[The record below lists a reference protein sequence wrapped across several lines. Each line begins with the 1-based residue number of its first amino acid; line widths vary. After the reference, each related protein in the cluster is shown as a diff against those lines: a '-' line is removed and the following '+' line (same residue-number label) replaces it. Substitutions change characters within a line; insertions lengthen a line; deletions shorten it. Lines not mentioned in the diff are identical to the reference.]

1 MNTIV
6 SVDGKIGS
14 AEDAQISIF
23 DRGFLYGDS
32 VYEVIRTYQG
42 VPFELK
48 GHLQRLEESAA
59 RIAMKLPVSLEQLA
73 EEVMATHKA
82 SGNEDSYLR
91 VVVTRGSGPIGL
103 DIALASNQRR
113 FVVAKPLQEVRP
125 HPKVYDEGVKI
136 ELVSVRRN
144 LKNAIDPKAK
154 TGNYLNSVMALAE
167 AKQAGA
173 FEAVML
179 DHRGTVTEGASSNI
193 FAVVGGVILTPPVDA
208 GILLGITRTV
218 VLDVARKAG
227 MKVLELPLSE
237 DVLLAADEA
246 FITSSV
252 REIVPVVRIN
262 ENVLGDGKP
271 GPIVRRVCELFA
283 DYVASHNQA
292 NE

>member
-1 MNTIV
+1 MTTIV
-6 SVDGKIGS
+6 SADGKIGS

-32 VYEVIRTYQG
+32 VYEVIRTYHG
-42 VPFELK
+42 VPFELDR
-48 GHLQRLEESAA
+48 HLKRLEESAT

-73 EEVMATHKA
+73 EEVIATHKA

-125 HPKVYDEGVKI
+125 NPKVYDEGVKI

-167 AKQAGA
+167 ARQAGA

-218 VLDVARKAG
+218 VLEVARKAG

-262 ENVLGDGKP
+262 ENVLSDGRP
-271 GPIVRRVCELFA
+271 GPVVQRVCQLFA
-283 DYVASHNQA
+283 SYVASHNKA
-292 NE
+292 KE

>member
-32 VYEVIRTYQG
+32 VYEVIRTYHG
-42 VPFELK
+42 VPFELES
-48 GHLQRLEESAA
+48 HLQRLEESAA

-73 EEVMATHKA
+73 EEVLETHKA
-82 SGNEDSYLR
+82 SGNADSYLR

-103 DIALASNQRR
+103 DIALASDQRR

-125 HPKVYDEGVKI
+125 DPRVYTEGVKI

-167 AKQAGA
+167 ARRAGA

-237 DVLLAADEA
+237 SVLLAADEA

-262 ENVLGDGKP
+262 ESVLGDGKP
-271 GPIVRRVCELFA
+271 GPTVRRICELFA
-283 DYVASHNQA
+283 EYVTSHNQA
-292 NE
+292 

>member
-1 MNTIV
+1 M
-6 SVDGKIGS
+6 
-14 AEDAQISIF
+14 
-23 DRGFLYGDS
+23 
-32 VYEVIRTYQG
+32 
-42 VPFELK
+42 
-48 GHLQRLEESAA
+48 
-59 RIAMKLPVSLEQLA
+59 
-73 EEVMATHKA
+73 
-82 SGNEDSYLR
+82 
-91 VVVTRGSGPIGL
+91 TRGSGPIGL

-125 HPKVYDEGVKI
+125 NPKVYDEGVKI

-167 AKQAGA
+167 ARQAGA

-218 VLDVARKAG
+218 VLEVARKAG

-262 ENVLGDGKP
+262 ENVLSDGRP
-271 GPIVRRVCELFA
+271 GPVVQRVCQLFA
-283 DYVASHNQA
+283 SYVASHNKA
-292 NE
+292 KE

>member
-1 MNTIV
+1 MV
-6 SVDGKIGS
+6 
-14 AEDAQISIF
+14 
-23 DRGFLYGDS
+23 L
-32 VYEVIRTYQG
+32 IRQ
-42 VPFELK
+42 
-48 GHLQRLEESAA
+48 
-59 RIAMKLPVSLEQLA
+59 
-73 EEVMATHKA
+73 A

-125 HPKVYDEGVKI
+125 DPKVYDEGVKI

-167 AKQAGA
+167 ARQAGA

-218 VLDVARKAG
+218 VLEVARQAG

-271 GPIVRRVCELFA
+271 GPVVRRVCELFA
-283 DYVASHNQA
+283 SYVTSHNQA
-292 NE
+292 KE